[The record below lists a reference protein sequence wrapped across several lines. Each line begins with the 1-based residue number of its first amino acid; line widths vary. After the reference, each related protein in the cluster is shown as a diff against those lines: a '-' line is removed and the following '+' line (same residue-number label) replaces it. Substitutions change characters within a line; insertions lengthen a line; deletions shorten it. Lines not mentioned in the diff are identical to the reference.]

1 MWKKWLSL
9 ILLGLGLFL
18 LVLGLGYAVYLRRAE
33 SVLPAPLPVELC
45 GQPLSR
51 VITGVAALTELSWM
65 HGQEFQLNQGAVG
78 SYGQD
83 GEITIY
89 VAGTPLKYM
98 AGRLLTGMRDKIEA
112 VNSPFTPIAEREI
125 DQRMIY
131 ELEGMGQ
138 MHFYFQSHDLIVW
151 LAVNGSH
158 AEVALQQALAF
169 YP

>member
-1 MWKKWLSL
+1 
-9 ILLGLGLFL
+9 
-18 LVLGLGYAVYLRRAE
+18 
-33 SVLPAPLPVELC
+33 
-45 GQPLSR
+45 
-51 VITGVAALTELSWM
+51 M

-125 DQRMIY
+125 DQGMIY

-138 MHFYFQSHDLIVW
+138 MHFYFQSDDLIVW